1 MEVILKVIILGKT
14 GVGKSTL
21 MHKITEKE
29 AIYDNMPSTIGVDFG
44 VINENNLKIQF
55 WDTAGQERFASIV
68 NLYFKNVN
76 FVLLVY
82 DLSERYNME
91 NVMYY
96 LNLCKDKNVESPILI
111 VGNKSDQK
119 EIYPANIDDKL
130 INEYNIIGHLKINCQ
145 PDSNDFISV
154 KNYMMNYAKD
164 KYNNK
169 KKLEGVIKLG
179 DLEKN
184 RYRCC
189 TLI

>member
-1 MEVILKVIILGKT
+1 MEVILKVIIIGST

-29 AIYDNMPSTIGVDFG
+29 SLYDNMPSTIGVDFG

-82 DLSERYNME
+82 DLSNIDNME
-91 NVMYY
+91 NIIHY
-96 LNLCKDKNVESPILI
+96 LKLCKQKNIESPILI

-119 EIYPANIDDKL
+119 EIYPANIDNDL
-130 INEYNIIGHLKINCQ
+130 INEYKIIGHMKINCK
-145 PDSNDFISV
+145 PNSTDYISV
-154 KNYMMNYAKD
+154 KNYLINYAKD

-169 KKLEGVIKLG
+169 NKLEGIIKLN
-179 DLEKN
+179 DLKKN